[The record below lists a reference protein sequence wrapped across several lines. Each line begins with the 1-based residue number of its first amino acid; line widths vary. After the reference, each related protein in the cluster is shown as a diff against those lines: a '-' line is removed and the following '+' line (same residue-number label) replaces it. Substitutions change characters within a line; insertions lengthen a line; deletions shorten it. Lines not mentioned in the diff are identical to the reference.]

1 MCCRVVNL
9 ATHARKR
16 VAYTEHRMPNA
27 RLLILDANALIHR
40 AYHALPPLTSPSGEP
55 VGALYGLCLTLLN
68 VLKTF
73 KPTHV
78 VAAFD
83 RPGKTFRH
91 EQFEAYKAQRV
102 KAPEELIA
110 QIVRAKDVLGAFAVP
125 TLDAEGYEA
134 DDVIGTVTARAAKD
148 GIESVIV
155 TGDQDALQLVDGLT
169 KVHLLRRGLKDT
181 VTLGT
186 AEVRD
191 RYGLTPGQLVDYKA
205 LRGDPSDNI
214 PGVRG
219 IGEKTATALL
229 QKFKTLAGVY
239 QNRANIPDAI
249 WKKLEAGKK
258 DALVSRAL
266 VTIVRN
272 VPLPVEP
279 KNLARSAY
287 DRQRVVALFR
297 EYGFASLLPRLLS
310 QGEDVRGQARKE
322 TPATQGT
329 LTMPHRAPSSQK
341 RTKEYRLLRSAEA
354 VSALAKK
361 LSASRGFVV
370 DTETERLGA
379 RTNALHGV
387 SVALEEGR
395 AFYVPAQFVPLLKP
409 ALERADIP
417 KFGHNLKYDLEVF
430 RRVEIALHPVS
441 FDTMLASYV
450 LAPGTRAHDLDTL
463 SFTLLGREKI
473 PITALIGKGKDQRAM
488 SKVPLEDVAEYSC
501 EDADMTLRLVHYF
514 TKAFEGEP
522 RLRSVF
528 TEIEAPL
535 VPALAH
541 MELAGVK
548 LDKQVLTRMRTGV
561 GRSLRV
567 LAAKI
572 IVLAGEPFNINSPVQ
587 LREIL
592 FSKLRLPT
600 VGIGRTQSGLSTAAE
615 ELEKL
620 RAAHPIIP
628 ALLEYRELAK
638 LKSTYLDALPA
649 LIDAETGRV
658 YTSYNQTIAAT
669 GRLSSSEPNLQ
680 NIPVRTDLGA
690 RIRTAFIA
698 EPGNVLV
705 AADYS
710 QLELRLAAHIA
721 QDRAMQAVF
730 RRGGDIHT
738 ETAAIAFHVA
748 PEQVTKAQRR
758 QAKTLNFG
766 VLYGMGAQA
775 FARAADIS
783 LSEAQRFIAEYFQTY
798 RGIAEYMEEA
808 KAAAA
813 AVGYVETLAG
823 RRRYLPEIASRNPQ
837 VRGEAERMAIN
848 HPIQGTAADILKKSM
863 IAIYARMAA
872 GTHPFSGVQMTLTV
886 HDELVFEVP
895 RGQADAVGRAV
906 QTIMEGVEH
915 LSVPL
920 VVDVRSGK
928 NWGELRVH
936 LTRGESSH

>member
-1 MCCRVVNL
+1 M
-9 ATHARKR
+9 AR
-16 VAYTEHRMPNA
+16 A
-27 RLLILDANALIHR
+27 RLLVLDANALIHR
-40 AYHALPPLTSPSGEP
+40 AYHALPPLTSASGEP

-91 EQFEAYKAQRV
+91 EQFEAYKAQRA

-125 TLDAEGYEA
+125 TLDAKGYEA
-134 DDVIGTVTARAAKD
+134 DDVIGTITARAAKD

-181 VTLGT
+181 VTLGI

-191 RYGLTPGQLVDYKA
+191 RYSLMPGQLVDYKA

-229 QKFKTLAGVY
+229 QKFKTLEGVY
-239 QNRANIPDAI
+239 KNRANIPDAL

-272 VPLPVEP
+272 VPLPVEF
-279 KNLARSAY
+279 KRLARSTY
-287 DRQRVVALFR
+287 DRQSVVALFR
-297 EYGFASLLPRLLS
+297 EYGFASLLPRLLT
-310 QGEDVRGQARKE
+310 QDEDVRGQERAE
-322 TPATQGT
+322 TPMTQGT
-329 LTMPHRAPSSQK
+329 LTMPLRVPSRK
-341 RTKEYRLLRSAEA
+341 RTREYRLLRSAEE
-354 VSALAKK
+354 VSGLAKK
-361 LSASRGFVV
+361 LSTSRGFVV

-409 ALERADIP
+409 VLERVDIP

-430 RRVEIALHPVS
+430 RRVEITLHPVS

-473 PITALIGKGKDQRAM
+473 PINSLIGKGKDQRAM

-514 TKAFEGEP
+514 SKALAGEP

-528 TEIEAPL
+528 TEIEMPL
-535 VPALAH
+535 VPVLAH

-548 LDKQVLTRMRTGV
+548 LDKPSLTRMRTGV
-561 GRSLRV
+561 GRSLRA

-572 IVLAGEPFNINSPVQ
+572 VALAGEPFNINSPVQ

-592 FSKLRLPT
+592 FSKMRLPT

-620 RAAHPIIP
+620 RGAHPIIP

-649 LIDAETGRV
+649 LIDAVTGRV

-680 NIPVRTDLGA
+680 NIPIRTELGA
-690 RIRTAFIA
+690 TIRTAFIA
-698 EPGNVLV
+698 ERGRRLV

-748 PEQVTKAQRR
+748 PERVTKAQRR
-758 QAKTLNFG
+758 QAKALNFG

-808 KAAAA
+808 KVAAATQ
-813 AVGYVETLAG
+813 GYVETLAG

-848 HPIQGTAADILKKSM
+848 HPIQGTAADILKKAM
-863 IAIYARMAA
+863 IKIYAYMAA
-872 GTHPFSGVQMTLTV
+872 GTPPFSGAQMTLTV
-886 HDELVFEVP
+886 HDELVFEVQS
-895 RGQADAVGRAV
+895 GKEQAVGRAV
-906 QTIMEGVEH
+906 QTLMEGVER

-920 VVDVRSGK
+920 VVEVRSGK
-928 NWGELRVH
+928 NWGAMQP
-936 LTRGESSH
+936 LTRS